1 MSADLLSE
9 QAEIV
14 NEFLLESREMLDQL
28 EPTIIE
34 LGQSCQVVDCWR
46 TLNCTNSA
54 CPRYGR
60 SIDTPCWLQT
70 GYIEGGDQSCRYAS
84 SAEECRSCAVF
95 QSINGHGE
103 TMNSIFRLFHSMK
116 GSAGFLELTHIA
128 HVAHAA
134 ESLLDLI
141 RAGKIQMIPEHVQY
155 LCQSCDF
162 SREAMDYVEQELN
175 DQGMEESA
183 NYISQ
188 LLAKAAQDALNSI
201 RFAEAGEAGQAGDI
215 IETNGAPQADEADEM
230 DELMKM
236 LISPEMLERFVQE
249 ADELLQNAEQGLLAW
264 SDDNL
269 DAEGIAELYRNVH
282 SFKGNSGFFSFSH
295 MEKLTHQM
303 ETLLDVAKEGRE
315 FPNGS
320 PAEAL
325 LGCLDALRGAVADVS
340 QEGGKGII
348 EDLDDYLK
356 QLARYVPEAEAETS
370 SADSTGDGAYIARM
384 PEDALRECGA
394 QQGSVAPADQSDE
407 SSGTARSPRL
417 LGEILIDEGL
427 ASEDEI
433 DEVIEAQRKPM
444 GELLVARGKV
454 KPEHLAKAL
463 EIQKSSSPAKPTGES
478 DAKAK
483 AKTKPP
489 AMNRQDI
496 RVDLGKLDDLINLIG
511 EMVIAENMLLR
522 SPDIEGLELDNFNKA
537 AQQMSKLVRDLQ
549 EMAMVIR
556 MVPVSGLFRRMI
568 RLVHDLS
575 VKSGKK
581 VDLQLFGQ
589 ETEVDKTVIE
599 QITDPLVHLLRNSL
613 DHGLETPAERIACGK
628 SEKGV
633 VKLTARHQE
642 GEVWIE
648 VEDDG
653 RGLNRDKI
661 LSKAISKGLVSGDGS
676 HLSEKEIFNL
686 IFQPGFS
693 TADKVTD
700 VSGRGVGMDVVKKNL
715 EKIKGKIEVQST
727 LGHGS
732 RITLRIP
739 LTLAIIDGMLVRIG
753 QSRCIVPL
761 LSIREIF
768 RPTSADITV
777 MPDGLELA
785 KVRESF
791 HPVIYLD
798 RLLEE
803 PADYQAIEDGV
814 LIVIEY
820 QDKFL
825 CLLVDEILGQQQTV
839 IKGLSDYIGNVRIAS
854 GCTILGNGE
863 VCLILDVATLVEE
876 HVGQRHL
883 QAQ

>member
-1 MSADLLSE
+1 MSTDLLSE

-14 NEFLLESREMLDQL
+14 NEFLMESREMLDQL

-34 LGQSCQVVDCWR
+34 LGQSCHVVDCWLAKDCSNASCQR
-46 TLNCTNSA
+46 H
-54 CPRYGR
+54 GR
-60 SIDTPCWLQT
+60 SVDIPCWLHTGCIEDGGQT
-70 GYIEGGDQSCRYAS
+70 CIHAA
-84 SAEECRSCAVF
+84 SAEECRSCPVF

-103 TMNSIFRLFHSMK
+103 TMNAIFRLFHSMK
-116 GSAGFLELTHIA
+116 GSAGFLELNNIA

-134 ESLLDLI
+134 ESLLDMI
-141 RAGKIQMIPEHVQY
+141 RSGKIQMIPEHVQL

-162 SREAMDYVEQELN
+162 SREAMDHVEHELN
-175 DQGMEESA
+175 DQGMEAAA
-183 NYISQ
+183 NYISE
-188 LLAKAAQDALNSI
+188 LLAKAAGDALASI
-201 RFAEAGEAGQAGDI
+201 RGGGSVDACGSGQASGGPEEAAEAATEESGDF
-215 IETNGAPQADEADEM
+215 DD
-230 DELMKM
+230 LMQM

-249 ADELLQNAEQGLLAW
+249 ADELLQNVEQSLLAW
-264 SDDNL
+264 SDDKL

-282 SFKGNSGFFSFSH
+282 SFKGNSGFFSFRD

-303 ETLLDVAKEGRE
+303 ESLLDVAKEGGN

-325 LGCLDALRGAVADVS
+325 LGCLDALRGAVADIS
-340 QEGGKGII
+340 GGGKGNI
-348 EDLDDYLK
+348 EDLEGYLD
-356 QLARYVPEAEAETS
+356 QLARHVPVEDVVAGDNAAVPSRAPEETMRASAGPEAA
-370 SADSTGDGAYIARM
+370 TGDGGNG
-384 PEDALRECGA
+384 PE
-394 QQGSVAPADQSDE
+394 V
-407 SSGTARSPRL
+407 SSARSRL
-417 LGEILIDEGL
+417 LGEILVEEGL

-433 DEVIEAQRKPM
+433 EEIIEEQRKPL

-454 KPEHLAKAL
+454 APENLAKAL
-463 EIQKSSSPAKPTGES
+463 EIQKGGGAQAKPAAPSGG
-478 DAKAK
+478 AKSKQA
-483 AKTKPP
+483 

-496 RVDLGKLDDLINLIG
+496 RVDLAKLDDLINLIG

-522 SPDIEGLELDNFNKA
+522 SPDLEGLELDNFNKA
-537 AQQMSKLVRDLQ
+537 AQQMSKIVRDLQ
-549 EMAMVIR
+549 EMAMIIR
-556 MVPVSGLFRRMI
+556 MIPVSGLFRRMI

-613 DHGLETPAERIACGK
+613 DHGLETPAERVACGK
-628 SEKGV
+628 PEKGV
-633 VKLTARHQE
+633 VKLSARHQE

-661 LSKAISKGLVSGDGS
+661 LSKALSKGLVAGDGS
-676 HLSEKEIFNL
+676 HLSDKEIFNL

-693 TADKVTD
+693 TADKITD

-715 EKIKGKIEVQST
+715 EKIKGKIEVQSMP
-727 LGHGS
+727 GQGS

-753 QSRCIVPL
+753 ESRCIVPL
-761 LSIREIF
+761 LAIREIF
-768 RPTSADITV
+768 RPTPNDITV

-791 HPVIYLD
+791 HPVVYLD

-803 PADYQAIEDGV
+803 PADYNAIEDGV
-814 LIVIEY
+814 LIVLEY

-863 VCLILDVATLVEE
+863 VCLILDVATLIEE
-876 HVGQRHL
+876 HSGQRNL

>member
-1 MSADLLSE
+1 MTTDLLSE

-34 LGQSCQVVDCWR
+34 LGQSCQVVDCWLAQECSN
-46 TLNCTNSA
+46 TLCQ
-54 CPRYGR
+54 RHGR
-60 SIDTPCWLQT
+60 SLDMPCWLQT
-70 GYIEGGDQSCRYAS
+70 GYVEEGDQSCPHAS
-84 SAEECRSCAVF
+84 SAEECRSCVVF

-103 TMNSIFRLFHSMK
+103 TMNAIFRLFHSMK
-116 GSAGFLELTHIA
+116 GSAGFLELNHIA

-134 ESLLDLI
+134 ESLLDMI
-141 RAGKIQMIPEHVQY
+141 RSGKIQMIPEHVQF

-162 SREAMDYVEQELN
+162 AKEAMDHVEQELN
-175 DQGMEESA
+175 DQGMEEAA
-183 NYISQ
+183 NHISE
-188 LLAKAAQDALNSI
+188 LLAKAAEDALSRI
-201 RFAEAGEAGQAGDI
+201 EHASTDGAEQAPVAAESNDAAEPNEDAGL
-215 IETNGAPQADEADEM
+215 EAD
-230 DELMKM
+230 DFDDLMQM

-249 ADELLQNAEQGLLAW
+249 ADELLQNVEQGLLAW
-264 SDDNL
+264 SDDKL

-282 SFKGNSGFFSFSH
+282 SFKGNSGFFSFGD

-303 ETLLDVAKEGRE
+303 ETLLDIAKEGGE
-315 FPNGS
+315 FSNGS

-325 LGCLDALRGAVADVS
+325 LGCLDALRGAVADIS
-340 QEGGKGII
+340 QGGKGVI
-348 EDLDDYLK
+348 EEVDELLK
-356 QLARYVPEAEAETS
+356 QLVRYVP
-370 SADSTGDGAYIARM
+370 
-384 PEDALRECGA
+384 PEDAETTPEDSEPARIPEDCLRESAVPAEDLGEDDDTSPA
-394 QQGSVAPADQSDE
+394 SGS
-407 SSGTARSPRL
+407 RL
-417 LGEILIDEGL
+417 LGEILVEEGL
-427 ASEDEI
+427 ADEGEI
-433 DEVIEAQRKPM
+433 AEVIEEQRKPL
-444 GELLVARGKV
+444 GELLVERGKV
-454 KPEHLAKAL
+454 GPEQLAKAL
-463 EIQKSSSPAKPTGES
+463 EIQKQSGQAKSSGGTNGTAMPSKG
-478 DAKAK
+478 
-483 AKTKPP
+483 KPP

-496 RVDLGKLDDLINLIG
+496 RVDLAKLDDLINLIG

-522 SPDIEGLELDNFNKA
+522 SPDLEGLELDNFSKA
-537 AQQMSKLVRDLQ
+537 AQQMSKIVRDLQ
-549 EMAMVIR
+549 EMAMIIR
-556 MVPVSGLFRRMI
+556 MIPVSGLFRRMI

-613 DHGLETPAERIACGK
+613 DHGLETPAERLAAGK
-628 SEKGV
+628 PEKGV
-633 VKLTARHQE
+633 VKLSARHQE

-648 VEDDG
+648 VQDDG

-661 LSKAISKGLVSGDGS
+661 LSKAIGKGLVAGDGS
-676 HLSEKEIFNL
+676 HLSEKEIYNL

-727 LGHGS
+727 PGQGS

-753 QSRCIVPL
+753 ESRCIVPL
-761 LSIREIF
+761 LAIREIF
-768 RPTSADITV
+768 RPTTDDITV
-777 MPDGLELA
+777 MPDGQELA

-791 HPVIYLD
+791 HPVVYLD

-803 PADYQAIEDGV
+803 PADYNAIEDGV
-814 LIVIEY
+814 LIVLEY

-863 VCLILDVATLVEE
+863 VCLILDVATLVDE
-876 HVGQRHL
+876 HVGQRRL
-883 QAQ
+883 QGQ